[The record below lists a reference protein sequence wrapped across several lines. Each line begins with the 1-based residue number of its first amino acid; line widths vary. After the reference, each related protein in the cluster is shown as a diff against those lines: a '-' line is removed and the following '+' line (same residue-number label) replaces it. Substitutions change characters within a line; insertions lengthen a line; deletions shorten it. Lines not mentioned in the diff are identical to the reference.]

1 VTANKEAGLFGDLAG
16 SEAEMVRTVLAGE
29 EFDPDRA
36 GSGPVLRAQVLRD
49 LLLDKKLPP
58 RGVRLRNVTITGQLN
73 LQSATV
79 RRPLQLTV
87 CNFDSGPLILDY
99 AKVGLLLLH
108 RCCLPGLRGDTL
120 VATEGIELTGSRFFG
135 PVLLTDARIQGH
147 LRCTDAK
154 LDKVITD
161 PSEIA
166 EYGGRY
172 ALICDGMEVRG
183 DVRLDGAFRA
193 AGVLLSG
200 AHIGG
205 TLDCTG
211 ATLTAVPPKGSEKN
225 YSLRGSGLTT
235 DGDVI
240 FDKCVTEQGGIRL
253 SDADIAGEL
262 LCHGTRLNGADK
274 SGIALRANDLKVGS
288 NVFFIEEFT
297 SDGGRLSMKQ
307 AVIGGD
313 LRIEPRRLGQD
324 SRGVALDAAGT
335 QVAQR
340 LIWCPAE
347 PVRGKVILERTAAGQ
362 LEDCWTGEDDRRRPN
377 GYWPADGMLRI
388 DGLTYT
394 SIRSVPYDEKIG
406 VDERLEWIRGQYRAK
421 GTGSPASPASAAVLA
436 QTPDEDPSDPWRFA
450 TQPYRQLANF
460 YLGAG
465 RDADAR
471 TVAIAQRRD
480 LRGYGRIS
488 GPAKIGNW
496 LLDNTI
502 RYGYRTWHAA
512 IALAV
517 LFVAV
522 AAFFWTGRSYGVVIA
537 AQPPPGVTVQA
548 TVCTPDYPC
557 FNAVGYTADTVIP
570 IINVHQADFWVPN
583 AHASWPWDWSP
594 GVTYVGTALGWL
606 FVTLAVAGYT
616 GLARNASSP

>member
-1 VTANKEAGLFGDLAG
+1 MTANEEACLCGKLEGP
-16 SEAEMVRTVLAGE
+16 EADMVRTVLAGE
-29 EFDPDRA
+29 EFGPDRA

-58 RGVRLRNVTITGQLN
+58 RGVRLRNVTLTGQLN
-73 LQSATV
+73 LQSAIV
-79 RRPLQLTV
+79 RLPLELTA
-87 CNFDSGPLILDY
+87 CHFDSGPLILDY

-108 RCCLPGLRGDTL
+108 RCCMPGLRGDTL
-120 VATEGIELTGSRFFG
+120 VATKGIELTGSRFFG
-135 PVLLTDARIQGH
+135 PVLLPDARIRGH

-161 PSEIA
+161 PAEIA

-172 ALICDGMEVRG
+172 ALICDGMEVSG
-183 DVRLDGAFRA
+183 DVRLDGTFRA

-211 ATLTAVPPKGSEKN
+211 ATLTARSPEDGEKN
-225 YSLRGSGLTT
+225 YALRGSGLTT

-240 FDKCVTEQGGIRL
+240 FDKCVTVQGGIRL

-288 NVFFIEEFT
+288 NVFFIDEFT

-324 SRGVALDAAGT
+324 NRGVALDAAGT

-340 LIWCPAE
+340 LVWCPAE
-347 PVRGKVILERTAAGQ
+347 PVRGKVILERAAAGQ

-394 SIRSVPYDEKIG
+394 SIRSVPYDEEIE
-406 VDERLEWIRGQYRAK
+406 VDERLEWIRGQYKAK
-421 GTGSPASPASAAVLA
+421 GTGSPASLASAAVLA
-436 QTPDEDPSDPWRFA
+436 QTPHEDPSDPWKFT

-460 YLGAG
+460 YLEPAG
-465 RDADAR
+465 TRTRAR
-471 TVAIAQRRD
+471 WRSPSAGTCAATEGSPVRPRSATGCSTTPSVMATGPGTPRSRWPSSTSPWRPSSGRVARMAWSSRPSRR
-480 LRGYGRIS
+480 
-488 GPAKIGNW
+488 PA
-496 LLDNTI
+496 
-502 RYGYRTWHAA
+502 
-512 IALAV
+512 
-517 LFVAV
+517 
-522 AAFFWTGRSYGVVIA
+522 
-537 AQPPPGVTVQA
+537 
-548 TVCTPDYPC
+548 
-557 FNAVGYTADTVIP
+557 
-570 IINVHQADFWVPN
+570 
-583 AHASWPWDWSP
+583 
-594 GVTYVGTALGWL
+594 
-606 FVTLAVAGYT
+606 
-616 GLARNASSP
+616 